1 MKIKQII
8 IQNYRQ
14 FLQESICMEEKIT
27 FIAGANNS
35 GKTSIIEL
43 LNCILGE
50 DTGGKIS
57 ADDLPVEVYE
67 EWLKLCENKLEEIY
81 ESGIQ

>member
-14 FLQESICMEEKIT
+14 FLQESICMEEKLHL
-27 FIAGANNS
+27 S
-35 GKTSIIEL
+35 LEQIIVEDIYYRIIKL
-43 LNCILGE
+43 HVGR

-67 EWLKLCENKLEEIY
+67 E
-81 ESGIQ
+81 